1 MVLGSNIGNLKHP
14 KAIEFLT
21 QLKNVMLPDDLLFM
35 GFDQKKNPQS
45 ILDAY
50 NDKSGITA
58 AFNKN
63 ILTRINR
70 ELEGNFDVEKFT
82 HWESYNPET
91 GTAKS
96 FLVANEAMQV
106 TIEKLKLTVNFDQW
120 ETIHTEIS
128 QKYDDKTVQWL
139 AEKSGLEIETS
150 FTDEKGYY
158 KNYAFRKL

>member
-1 MVLGSNIGNLKHP
+1 
-14 KAIEFLT
+14 
-21 QLKNVMLPDDLLFM
+21 
-35 GFDQKKNPQS
+35 
-45 ILDAY
+45 
-50 NDKSGITA
+50 
-58 AFNKN
+58 
-63 ILTRINR
+63 
-70 ELEGNFDVEKFT
+70 
-82 HWESYNPET
+82 
-91 GTAKS
+91 
-96 FLVANEAMQV
+96 MQV